1 MKYPLYI
8 RKGVVGMFVTW
19 QDILQFCMLI
29 VSLVSLFLQIENKK
43 K

>member
-1 MKYPLYI
+1 
-8 RKGVVGMFVTW
+8 MFVTW

>member
-8 RKGVVGMFVTW
+8 RKGVVLLITW

>member
-8 RKGVVGMFVTW
+8 RKGVVLLITW
-19 QDILQFCMLI
+19 QDLIQFCMFIIALI
-29 VSLVSLFLQIENKK
+29 SLVIQAENSKK